1 MDDVFGSLHVL
12 CSYCICTVGYIWN
25 ICILHDRSFA
35 NKRILHGSR
44 KLLLETYLLVTYSR
58 SITYLMVGPH
68 VLANSSQFSYT
79 PHKINE
85 RGNVRKGY

>member
-1 MDDVFGSLHVL
+1 MHMEIYVFYMTCHLLTKQFYRGIV
-12 CSYCICTVGYIWN
+12 VGN
-25 ICILHDRSFA
+25 I
-35 NKRILHGSR
+35 
-44 KLLLETYLLVTYSR
+44 LVGR